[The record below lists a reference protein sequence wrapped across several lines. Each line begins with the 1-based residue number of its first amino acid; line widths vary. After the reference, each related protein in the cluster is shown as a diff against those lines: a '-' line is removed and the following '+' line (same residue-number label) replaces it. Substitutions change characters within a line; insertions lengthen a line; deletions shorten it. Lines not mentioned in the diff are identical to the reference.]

1 MSKYKE
7 LHAMHMYHE
16 ITAGQF
22 IKPHAERVSEHFKES
37 KCSSILPLL
46 TREKLLML
54 ATESDSLFELSS
66 SKKRLGHDTT
76 NSA

>member
-46 TREKLLML
+46 T
-54 ATESDSLFELSS
+54 
-66 SKKRLGHDTT
+66 SKNVFPVGT
-76 NSA
+76 